1 VQHLIER
8 DRQVAHPHAGRVV
21 DGIGDRCRDPHD
33 PDLAESFH
41 PERVDQGIRFVDEDH
56 LDVVDVGVNRH
67 MVLGDVVVD
76 DPAKA
81 VVVNGF
87 LMQRLADAADDGASA
102 SSTELSRRR

>member
-1 VQHLIER
+1 
-8 DRQVAHPHAGRVV
+8 
-21 DGIGDRCRDPHD
+21 
-33 PDLAESFH
+33 
-41 PERVDQGIRFVDEDH
+41 
-56 LDVVDVGVNRH
+56 